1 MVSGRAGNWS
11 RRRNPVR
18 AAIRQ
23 RDSRVADVESGR
35 GPRVCAPPRRGS
47 ARAGWP
53 MGRSGSGNDQCPER
67 PDSFRSGGRAPGIP
81 REDRS
86 RERGRRE
93 LVVSELG
100 REAPDTM
107 SNGPL
112 TAFVIVTAIA
122 VVLQMAILL
131 GMFLAVRKTS
141 AKMESLAEE
150 VKTKVLPSAELAHS
164 MMSEMRPKI
173 ETLVD
178 NVSVSTTMMRTQ
190 LERIDATLTDIVDRT
205 RLQVIRADEFV
216 TNTMD
221 KLEETREAVQRTVVS
236 PVRHL
241 SGLMHGVT
249 VGLETLFSRQK
260 DRATPN
266 LPRDEMFI

>member
-1 MVSGRAGNWS
+1 
-11 RRRNPVR
+11 
-18 AAIRQ
+18 
-23 RDSRVADVESGR
+23 
-35 GPRVCAPPRRGS
+35 
-47 ARAGWP
+47 
-53 MGRSGSGNDQCPER
+53 
-67 PDSFRSGGRAPGIP
+67 
-81 REDRS
+81 
-86 RERGRRE
+86 
-93 LVVSELG
+93 
-100 REAPDTM
+100 M

-122 VVLQMAILL
+122 VVLQMLILA

-141 AKMESLAEE
+141 AKVESLAEE
-150 VKTKVLPSAELAHS
+150 VKSKVLPSAELAHS

-221 KLEETREAVQRTVVS
+221 KLEETREAVQRTVIS

-249 VGLETLFSRQK
+249 VGLETLFSRQR

>member
-1 MVSGRAGNWS
+1 
-11 RRRNPVR
+11 
-18 AAIRQ
+18 
-23 RDSRVADVESGR
+23 
-35 GPRVCAPPRRGS
+35 
-47 ARAGWP
+47 
-53 MGRSGSGNDQCPER
+53 
-67 PDSFRSGGRAPGIP
+67 
-81 REDRS
+81 
-86 RERGRRE
+86 
-93 LVVSELG
+93 
-100 REAPDTM
+100 M

-122 VVLQMAILL
+122 VVLQMLILL

-150 VKTKVLPSAELAHS
+150 VKTKVLPSAELAHA
-164 MMSEMRPKI
+164 MMSDMRPKI

-178 NVSVSTTMMRTQ
+178 NVSVSTAMMRTQ

-249 VGLETLFSRQK
+249 VGLETLFSRQR
-260 DRATPN
+260 DRTPAS

>member
-1 MVSGRAGNWS
+1 
-11 RRRNPVR
+11 
-18 AAIRQ
+18 
-23 RDSRVADVESGR
+23 
-35 GPRVCAPPRRGS
+35 
-47 ARAGWP
+47 
-53 MGRSGSGNDQCPER
+53 
-67 PDSFRSGGRAPGIP
+67 
-81 REDRS
+81 
-86 RERGRRE
+86 
-93 LVVSELG
+93 
-100 REAPDTM
+100 M

-122 VVLQMAILL
+122 VVLQMLILL

-164 MMSEMRPKI
+164 MMSDMRPKI

-249 VGLETLFSRQK
+249 VGLETLFSRQR
-260 DRATPN
+260 DRTAPN